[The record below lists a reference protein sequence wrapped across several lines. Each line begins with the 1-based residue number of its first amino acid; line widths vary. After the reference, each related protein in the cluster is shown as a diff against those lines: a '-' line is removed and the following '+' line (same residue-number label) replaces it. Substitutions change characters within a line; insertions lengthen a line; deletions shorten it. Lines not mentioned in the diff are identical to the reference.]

1 MKPDLS
7 LKLSRSR
14 RTWIPYFVLVVTLL
28 FTSFATYYVAK
39 TVEDKDRIRFENGV
53 QRTQDDIQ
61 NRLDTYIAMLRAGSG
76 LFAASD
82 RVSLAEFRA
91 YVDRL
96 ELQNRYPGI
105 QGIGF
110 SVRVMPGEKD
120 ALVADMH
127 RQGVKNFTLQPE
139 FNRAEFHSIV
149 YLEPLDRRNQAAIGF
164 DMFTEPVRREAMER
178 ARDTGAPAASGRVTL
193 VQEIDKQKQPGFLL
207 YVPVYRNRVRLDT
220 VAERQA
226 ALRGFIYS
234 PFRADDL
241 LTGIFGTEKYPAV
254 DFEIYD
260 GSNLTPETL
269 LHRSNRN
276 RVSNGTYQPRFRAT
290 RTMDVAGRR
299 WTISFASRPELDVAS
314 GRSLV
319 PYISV
324 SGLLISFVLF
334 GVTRSQTRARDAA
347 EQAVASLRQSEQ
359 ALRESEER
367 FQAFMNHSPAAAWI
381 TDEHGRILYLSKTY
395 FRHFKLPTNDAVGKT
410 VFDIYADEFATA
422 FLENIRT
429 VAQTNQVVETIE
441 SAPRPDGTVGDFLV
455 YKFPISD
462 TSGQCLVGGV
472 AVDITERKQAE
483 QEREQLLRREQIA
496 RAEAETANR
505 LKDEFLATLSHELRT
520 PLNSMLGWTQLLQTR
535 KFDEATTTRALKT
548 IDRNTKALSQLIEDL
563 LDVSRIITGKL
574 RLTMRAV
581 ELVVVI
587 DAAIEAVRSAAEAKE
602 IQIMTVYEPS
612 VSLVSGDLTRLQQIF
627 WNLVSNAIK
636 FTPKRGQVEVRLERE
651 GSNAQIIVSDNGQGI
666 SADFLPHMFER
677 FRQADGTI
685 TRSQGGL
692 GIGLSIVRHLVE
704 LHGGSIRAE
713 SPGVGQGATFIVTL
727 PLRAI
732 REPDN
737 TSDTLLNGNSP
748 GTPIA
753 NNNHVALESPLLLNG
768 LWILVVDDEADT
780 RDLLTTVL
788 EVSGAKVTAVGSA
801 SAAIEII
808 AEGSLSR
815 RPDILISDIGM
826 PDGDGYSLIR
836 QVRTLASAEGGQI
849 PAIALTAY
857 ARAEERVQ
865 AIEAGFQI
873 HVPKPVVPE
882 ELITL
887 VASLVA
893 RSGIES
899 QSSGAWQN

>member
-1 MKPDLS
+1 
-7 LKLSRSR
+7 
-14 RTWIPYFVLVVTLL
+14 
-28 FTSFATYYVAK
+28 
-39 TVEDKDRIRFENGV
+39 
-53 QRTQDDIQ
+53 
-61 NRLDTYIAMLRAGSG
+61 
-76 LFAASD
+76 
-82 RVSLAEFRA
+82 
-91 YVDRL
+91 
-96 ELQNRYPGI
+96 
-105 QGIGF
+105 
-110 SVRVMPGEKD
+110 
-120 ALVADMH
+120 
-127 RQGVKNFTLQPE
+127 
-139 FNRAEFHSIV
+139 
-149 YLEPLDRRNQAAIGF
+149 
-164 DMFTEPVRREAMER
+164 
-178 ARDTGAPAASGRVTL
+178 
-193 VQEIDKQKQPGFLL
+193 
-207 YVPVYRNRVRLDT
+207 
-220 VAERQA
+220 
-226 ALRGFIYS
+226 
-234 PFRADDL
+234 
-241 LTGIFGTEKYPAV
+241 
-254 DFEIYD
+254 
-260 GSNLTPETL
+260 
-269 LHRSNRN
+269 
-276 RVSNGTYQPRFRAT
+276 
-290 RTMDVAGRR
+290 
-299 WTISFASRPELDVAS
+299 
-314 GRSLV
+314 
-319 PYISV
+319 
-324 SGLLISFVLF
+324 
-334 GVTRSQTRARDAA
+334 
-347 EQAVASLRQSEQ
+347 
-359 ALRESEER
+359 
-367 FQAFMNHSPAAAWI
+367 
-381 TDEHGRILYLSKTY
+381 
-395 FRHFKLPTNDAVGKT
+395 
-410 VFDIYADEFATA
+410 
-422 FLENIRT
+422 
-429 VAQTNQVVETIE
+429 
-441 SAPRPDGTVGDFLV
+441 FLV
-455 YKFPISD
+455 YKFPISE

-472 AVDITERKQAE
+472 AVDITERKRAE
-483 QEREQLLRREQIA
+483 EEREQLLSREQIA

-520 PLNSMLGWTQLLQTR
+520 PLNSMLGWTRLLQTR
-535 KFDEATTTRALKT
+535 KFDQATTTRALET
-548 IDRNTKALSQLIEDL
+548 MERNTKALSQLIEDL

-581 ELVVVI
+581 ELVAVI

-602 IQIMTVYEPS
+602 IQIKTVYEPS
-612 VSLVSGDLTRLQQIF
+612 VSLVSGDSTRLQQIF

-636 FTPKRGQVEVRLERE
+636 FTPKRGQIEVRLERE
-651 GSNAQIIVSDNGQGI
+651 GSNAQITVSDNGQGI
-666 SADFLPHMFER
+666 AADFLPHMFER

-753 NNNHVALESPLLLNG
+753 NNNHVALESPSLLNG
-768 LWILVVDDEADT
+768 LWILVVDDEADA

-788 EVSGAKVTAVGSA
+788 EVSGAQVTAVGSA

-836 QVRTLASAEGGQI
+836 QIRTLASAEGGQI

-857 ARAEERVQ
+857 ARAEDRAR

-882 ELITL
+882 ELITV